1 MPTSGDSLTPLR
13 SPEALGR
20 AIRSARQRAGWTQ
33 TDLAERARMNRYAV
47 TLLETGHE
55 TRAIEQLFDALAA
68 LDLELTVRQRARR
81 SDDAEQ

>member
-1 MPTSGDSLTPLR
+1 
-13 SPEALGR
+13 
-20 AIRSARQRAGWTQ
+20 
-33 TDLAERARMNRYAV
+33 MNRYAV